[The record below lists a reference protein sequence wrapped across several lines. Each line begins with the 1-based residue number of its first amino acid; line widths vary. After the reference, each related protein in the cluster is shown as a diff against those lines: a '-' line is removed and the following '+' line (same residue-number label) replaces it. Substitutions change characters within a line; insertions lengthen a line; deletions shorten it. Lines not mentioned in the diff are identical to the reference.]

1 MPQVR
6 VGDVRLHVQA
16 MGAGPPVVMLHG
28 LLVGNLASW
37 FFTTAPAL
45 ANSHEVTLYDLRGH
59 GRSDRPV
66 GGYGVETMMR
76 DLDGLVDSEIR
87 EPVSLVGHSYGALI
101 ALHYA
106 MAHPERVERL
116 VLVEAPLPPSEVVEM
131 DQLLAATT
139 QDLLGALPPT
149 LAARVHGGGR
159 QARRF
164 IDGLRFL
171 VETSSLLADLQ
182 AEADVSDSRLSAIEV
197 PTRCIYG
204 TSSSCRPSGERLA
217 RLIPACELRL
227 IPGGH
232 FLPTDSPGA
241 LTAEILEFFHA

>member
-1 MPQVR
+1 M

-16 MGAGPPVVMLHG
+16 MGAGQPVVMLHG

-45 ANSHEVTLYDLRGH
+45 AASHAVTLYDLRGH
-59 GRSDRPV
+59 GRSDRPC
-66 GGYGVETMMR
+66 GGYGVDSMVR
-76 DLDGLVDSEIR
+76 DLYGLVDSQIG

-106 MAHPERVERL
+106 MAYPERVRRL
-116 VLVEAPLPPSEVVEM
+116 VLVEAPLPPSEVLEM
-131 DQLLAATT
+131 NRLLAAET
-139 QDLLGALPPT
+139 QELLGALPPP
-149 LAARVHGGGR
+149 LSEAVRSGGR

-171 VETSSLLADLQ
+171 VETSSLLSDLE
-182 AEADVSDSRLSAIEV
+182 AEADVSDSRLADLDV

-204 TSSSCRPSGERLA
+204 KTSSCRASGERLA
-217 RLIPACELRL
+217 KVIPNGELRL

-232 FLPTDSPGA
+232 FLPTESPGA